1 MHFVNVHRL
10 SLFEGPD
17 KTGMEKQ
24 DEPAQDQEGTLLGP
38 TRCHCTDFH
47 IFSLAAA
54 FEGCW
59 HECPGMFMII
69 KNTTR
74 METSTLGDLPRPFCR
89 RAAVHELQAR
99 RLFMKSLQ
107 KDSQPE
113 FLLMQW
119 SWKHAWTC
127 LKL

>member
-1 MHFVNVHRL
+1 MNLLKLKKV
-10 SLFEGPD
+10 LFWGLHVVI
-17 KTGMEKQ
+17 
-24 DEPAQDQEGTLLGP
+24 ALIFSY
-38 TRCHCTDFH
+38 FH